1 MPSNH
6 YYSDRDV
13 EHRDT
18 FRRPVPKCYSRAGM
32 SKAVSESRIDRE
44 SNAILI
50 GLSVITCVATFVVV
64 YGGWSF

>member
-6 YYSDRDV
+6 YYSDRGV
-13 EHRDT
+13 GHCDT
-18 FRRPVPKCYSRAGM
+18 FRHLVPKCYFRPGM

-50 GLSVITCVATFVVV
+50 GLSVITCVAAFVLI
-64 YGGWSF
+64 